1 MTMQDRIDPEVRAP
15 LDGLLGAFP
24 GGFNAIPDIVARR
37 ELVAAVLAAGSEGVP
52 PNDRVTSKDL
62 VAPGRDGHPEAAV
75 RVYRPVAATGTL
87 PGIFYIHGGGM
98 ILGSVEMED
107 ASAAMLCE
115 MTGCVVVSV
124 EYRLAPENPFPA
136 APEDCYTGLVWMAS
150 NAAELGVD
158 PERIALYGPSAGGGL
173 VLAVALMSRD
183 RGFPSIRMQMPIY
196 PMIDDRNDTPSSRE
210 ITDVGIW
217 DRDGNLEAWGMY
229 LGADYGTDNVS
240 HYAAPARA
248 TDLSGL
254 PPTFIDVGEVDMFRD
269 EDIAFAARLIQAGV
283 PTELHVHP
291 GAYHAAEVFAP
302 TAALSQRMWAMRVDA
317 LRRSLFS

>member
-1 MTMQDRIDPEVRAP
+1 MTLQDRIDPEVRVP

-37 ELVAAVLAAGSEGVP
+37 ELVIAILAAGAEGIP
-52 PNDRVTSKDL
+52 PNDRVSSQDH
-62 VAPGRDGHPEAAV
+62 VAPGRDGHPEAGV
-75 RVYRPVAATGTL
+75 RVYRPVGSSGTL

-98 ILGSVEMED
+98 VLGSIEMDD
-107 ASAAMLCE
+107 ASATMLCD

-136 APEDCYTGLVWMAS
+136 APEDCYTGLVWMAQ
-150 NAAELGVD
+150 NAAEIGVD
-158 PERIALYGPSAGGGL
+158 PERIALFGQSAGGGL

-196 PMIDDRNDTPSSRE
+196 PMIDDRNETPSSHE
-210 ITDVGIW
+210 VTDIGIW
-217 DRDGNLEAWGMY
+217 DRAGNLEAWGMY
-229 LGADYGTDNVS
+229 LGDAYGTEHVS

-254 PPTFIDVGEVDMFRD
+254 PPTFIDVGDLDLFRD
-269 EDIAFAARLIQAGV
+269 EDIDFAARLMRAGV
-283 PTELHVHP
+283 PTEFHVNP

-302 TAALSQRMWAMRVDA
+302 TAALSQRIWAMRVDA
-317 LRRSLFS
+317 LRRALFG